1 MLLITIIIIKV
12 VGVIYF
18 PPITTGSRAISAR
31 NTTTL
36 SIVAATTTI
45 VPIVATFATTI
56 APITII
62 WRLTTNC
69 IHH

>member
-1 MLLITIIIIKV
+1 MLLITVIIVNV

-31 NTTTL
+31 STTTL
-36 SIVAATTTI
+36 SIIAATTTI
-45 VPIVATFATTI
+45 VPIVATFTTTT

-62 WRLTTNC
+62 WRLMISC